1 LLISKSVDKHS
12 EGNEVSGSG
21 PKFVEVVNDGI
32 YIGFP
37 AIVIVVILK
46 AEPLSLKTRGIV
58 LISTGGTLIGR
69 IEIIFLY
76 QD

>member
-1 LLISKSVDKHS
+1 MFISQRVDKHS
-12 EGNEVSGSG
+12 EGNEVGGSG

-37 AIVIVVILK
+37 AIVVVVILK
-46 AEPLSLKTRGIV
+46 AEPLSLKIRSIV
-58 LISTGGTLIGR
+58 LISISGTLIGR

-76 QD
+76 